1 MSFFYFLRKCKDK
14 HGECIFLAVSVSTR
28 KDRTTRK
35 PLRGAHLEARGVGVA
50 NQLPFFFA
58 IDKISILCYNK
69 DTKEQE
75 ENNNAYTEIQ

>member
-35 PLRGAHLEARGVGVA
+35 PLRGAHLEVMGVGAA
-50 NQLPFFFA
+50 NQLPPKIFSKKVLTKLKKRA
-58 IDKISILCYNK
+58 IIKIQK
-69 DTKEQE
+69 TKGIDD
-75 ENNNAYTEIQ
+75 ND